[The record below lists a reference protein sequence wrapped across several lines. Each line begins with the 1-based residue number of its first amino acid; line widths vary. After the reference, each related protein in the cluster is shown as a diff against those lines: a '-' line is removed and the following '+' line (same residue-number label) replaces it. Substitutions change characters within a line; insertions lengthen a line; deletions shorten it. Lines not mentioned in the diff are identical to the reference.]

1 MKRYVERETRATGEG
16 TEKMTPVDT
25 PLLVPF
31 RPTRH
36 ISK

>member
-1 MKRYVERETRATGEG
+1 MKRYVERETPATGEG
-16 TEKMTPVDT
+16 AKKITPVDT